1 MYFMKGA
8 HILKKTFFCVLIFLI
23 ATSLTACNSQNT
35 KVNESNE
42 KSDKQESNEGSSAK
56 KKTKKEADGTRTAPI
71 PLKKPIYFDDYI
83 SASDNEYTAELK
95 MNVEEV
101 IRGDKAFNVLYKRNS
116 TVSQP
121 KKGFEWALVKVKVKM
136 TNSETDDEP
145 ILFSPILNFD
155 FFSSDGSPYS
165 EEIGTVVPKEFEGEV
180 YNGGSLEGY
189 IVNQVKKD
197 DDFLIAYKSISTSGK
212 LFFKTK

>member
-1 MYFMKGA
+1 MKGVL
-8 HILKKTFFCVLIFLI
+8 ILKKTFFYLLILLI
-23 ATSLTACNSQNT
+23 STSLAACNAQSA

-71 PLKKPIYFDDYI
+71 PIKEPIYFNDYI
-83 SASDNEYTAELK
+83 STSDNEFAAELK

-101 IRGDKAFNVLYKRNS
+101 IRGDKAFDVLYDRNS
-116 TVSQP
+116 TVDKP

-136 TNSETDDEP
+136 TDSETDDEP
-145 ILFSPILNFD
+145 LLFTPILNFD
-155 FFSSDGSPYS
+155 FFTSDGSPYTQ
-165 EEIGTVVPKEFEGEV
+165 ELGFVAPKDFKGEV

-189 IVNQVKKD
+189 IVNQVKKG
-197 DDFLIAYKSISTSGK
+197 DDFLIAYKSISTTGK